1 MGLAPAPT
9 FFWFAGE
16 DIHKKQENKN
26 TANLLVLLFVSSP
39 LSRFCG
45 YNNVVIGAKKALDAG
60 TQRILIVDF
69 DLHHGQGTQRAFYAD
84 PRVLY
89 MSVHRY
95 EEGRFWPH
103 LRESNF
109 DWVGEGEGLGFNVN
123 LPLNV
128 VGCGP
133 TEYLTIFNRL
143 FLPIATEYRPDLVI
157 VSAGMARQKCYPV
170 LTPLFEKSGAV
181 AGLDLPEF
189 RWEFLTVFII

>member
-1 MGLAPAPT
+1 M
-9 FFWFAGE
+9 F
-16 DIHKKQENKN
+16 
-26 TANLLVLLFVSSP
+26 SSLYP
-39 LSRFCG
+39 PSLSRFCG

>member
-1 MGLAPAPT
+1 
-9 FFWFAGE
+9 
-16 DIHKKQENKN
+16 
-26 TANLLVLLFVSSP
+26 
-39 LSRFCG
+39 
-45 YNNVVIGAKKALDAG
+45 VVIAAKKALAAG
-60 TQRILIVDF
+60 TRRILIVDF
-69 DLHHGQGTQRAFYAD
+69 DLHHGQGTQRAFYDD

-109 DWVGEGEGLGFNVN
+109 DWVGEGAGLGFNVN

-133 TEYLTIFNRL
+133 TEYLAVFNRL

-157 VSAGMARQKCYPV
+157 VSAGK
-170 LTPLFEKSGAV
+170 
-181 AGLDLPEF
+181 
-189 RWEFLTVFII
+189 FLCSTSQNVSSKITCSNNNFFPAALLWIRIRMGPH

>member
-1 MGLAPAPT
+1 MFRNFSRSL
-9 FFWFAGE
+9 
-16 DIHKKQENKN
+16 
-26 TANLLVLLFVSSP
+26 LLVQMRNCSGSALFYYLTPFS
-39 LSRFCG
+39 LRFCG
-45 YNNVVIGAKKALDAG
+45 YNNVVIAAKKALADG
-60 TQRILIVDF
+60 TRRILIVDI
-69 DLHHGQGTQRAFYAD
+69 DLHHGQGTQRAFYDD

-133 TEYLTIFNRL
+133 TEYLAVFNRL

-157 VSAGMARQKCYPV
+157 VSAG
-170 LTPLFEKSGAV
+170 
-181 AGLDLPEF
+181 
-189 RWEFLTVFII
+189 TVIPYLLS

>member
-1 MGLAPAPT
+1 
-9 FFWFAGE
+9 
-16 DIHKKQENKN
+16 
-26 TANLLVLLFVSSP
+26 
-39 LSRFCG
+39 
-45 YNNVVIGAKKALDAG
+45 VVIAAKKALADG
-60 TQRILIVDF
+60 TRRILIVDF
-69 DLHHGQGTQRAFYAD
+69 DLHHGQGTQRAFYDD

-133 TEYLTIFNRL
+133 TEYLAVFNRL

-157 VSAGMARQKCYPV
+157 VSAGTFMGGNTVSSLLRICEAYRFTNLCCS
-170 LTPLFEKSGAV
+170 FEHQMPFVCS
-181 AGLDLPEF
+181 
-189 RWEFLTVFII
+189 VFFIPRNFCDV

>member
-1 MGLAPAPT
+1 
-9 FFWFAGE
+9 
-16 DIHKKQENKN
+16 
-26 TANLLVLLFVSSP
+26 
-39 LSRFCG
+39 
-45 YNNVVIGAKKALDAG
+45 VVIAAKKALAAG
-60 TQRILIVDF
+60 TRRILIVDF
-69 DLHHGQGTQRAFYAD
+69 DLHHGQGTQRAFYDD

-133 TEYLTIFNRL
+133 TEYLAVFNRL

-157 VSAGMARQKCYPV
+157 VSAGKFLCSSLQNVCSKIKCSTGNNNLFSAAV
-170 LTPLFEKSGAV
+170 LWIRIRMGPY
-181 AGLDLPEF
+181 
-189 RWEFLTVFII
+189 